1 MEAKDEDTKELEMV
15 VEHYEEHY
23 HNLDV
28 CNTELVDEIGALKQD
43 VRMANASK
51 AEQARIYTSM
61 IALLEKDRDHK
72 HKIVDEALIAV
83 TTNDRDAIVKLQ
95 AGMEDT
101 GKKMQK
107 EFQVLHQDA
116 LEEEQGQQQW
126 ESENRPSSTCKGIEG
141 ALAFDAQMR
150 GQDIHPTQGWM
161 EKSSQLCKP
170 CYWNAKC
177 NALAEAWIDSA

>member
-1 MEAKDEDTKELEMV
+1 MEAKDEDKKDMEMAMTSYESHNHDLETYNLQLLDKIDELE
-15 VEHYEEHY
+15 
-23 HNLDV
+23 
-28 CNTELVDEIGALKQD
+28 QD
-43 VRMANASK
+43 VAMANASK
-51 AEQARIYTSM
+51 AENAM
-61 IALLEKDRDHK
+61 IQTAMIDLLEKDRDNK

-83 TTNDRDAIVKLQ
+83 TNNDRDAIVKLQ

-101 GKKMQK
+101 GKKMRK

-141 ALAFDAQMR
+141 ALAYDAQMS

>member
-1 MEAKDEDTKELEMV
+1 MEAKDEDTKELEMALAS
-15 VEHYEEHY
+15 YED
-23 HNLDV
+23 HNNNLEAY
-28 CNTELVDEIGALKQD
+28 NTELLDQIGDLKQD
-43 VRMANASK
+43 VSMANEAK
-51 AEQARIYTSM
+51 VEHERIQTAM
-61 IALLEKDRDHK
+61 IALLEKDRDNK
-72 HKIVDEALIAV
+72 RKIVDEALIAV
-83 TTNDRDAIVKLQ
+83 TNNDRDAIVKLQ

-101 GKKMQK
+101 SKKMQK

-141 ALAFDAQMR
+141 ALAFDAQMS

-161 EKSSQLCKP
+161 EKSSQLCKS

-177 NALAEAWIDSA
+177 NTLAEAWIDSA